1 MDQGVVAQVFQ
12 SRKPA
17 QGAPVRGQVA
27 NQGGGYTVF
36 SLEAVLP
43 GRPESIPL
51 PERDAG
57 KERLAQLAGGAAYT
71 AFVQSLYEDADVVI
85 NEDIVAASNSFQ

>member
-1 MDQGVVAQVFQ
+1 MDQRVKAQVFH

-27 NQGGGYTVF
+27 NDGGGYTVF

-57 KERLAQLAGGAAYT
+57 KERLAQQAGGAAYV
-71 AFVQSLYEDADVVI
+71 AFVQSLYENADIVV
-85 NEDIVAASNSFQ
+85 NQDIVAASDLLQ